1 MNEPA
6 EMELKYLVKN
16 DFDLSDLILY
26 LRLNGFNATNIKFVI
41 NVDSYFD
48 TPNKD
53 LLKNGGSF
61 RIRKTNK
68 GTIKGTFKYPI
79 DNNDVYTK
87 RLEIEKILTEN
98 SFTELMNRFN
108 DLKYDIK
115 SICPFPVLKIN
126 NHRQEITLTKDNNY
140 VVIAFDTI
148 IYDNKALEH
157 MLEIELKEGSSPNI
171 LIEIDKLVQERFN
184 LELTK
189 QSKYQRGIEQTKLAT
204 LIRKHP

>member
-1 MNEPA
+1 MNKPTEI
-6 EMELKYLVKN
+6 ELKYLVKN
-16 DFDLSDLILY
+16 NFDLSDLILY
-26 LRLNGFNATNIKFVI
+26 LRSNGFNATSIKFVI
-41 NVDSYFD
+41 NEDCYFD

-53 LLKNGGSF
+53 LLKNGGSL
-61 RIRKTNK
+61 RIRKTKK
-68 GTIKGTFKYPI
+68 GPIKGTFKYPI
-79 DNNDVYTK
+79 DNNDIYTK
-87 RLEIEKILTEN
+87 RLEIEKPLTEN

-115 SICPFPVLKIN
+115 SICPFPILKIN
-126 NHRQEITLTKDNNY
+126 NHRQEIILTKDNNY

-148 IYDNKALEH
+148 IYDNKTLEH